1 MSVERIIDVD
11 GIEVRPLLKQVGV
24 RKMVTT
30 KEDGKTVS
38 VNFLTE
44 YYSQGDDILEQDPLF
59 QNIANHY
66 WSTL

>member
-38 VNFLTE
+38 VNSLTE
-44 YYSQGDDILEQDPLF
+44 YYSQGDDISEQDPLF